1 MYDTSNTMGGLNNH
15 EKSMEK
21 IEATKLVKY
30 NVSCL
35 LA

>member
-1 MYDTSNTMGGLNNH
+1 MIPLIQWGLNNH

-21 IEATKLVKY
+21 IEATKLVNY

>member
-1 MYDTSNTMGGLNNH
+1 MIPLIQWGGLNNH

-21 IEATKLVKY
+21 IEATKLVNY